1 MNSSAMTSN
10 TSDGHRPS
18 RLQLFRMLR
27 RHISL
32 SAKRSAAYSQ
42 NRVAK
47 MIIYLMGG
55 FAVVYIIFIAVL
67 MALIANETTTVTP
80 YEFFFGLS
88 PFILFFDFLL
98 RFTVQQTPAQ
108 LTKPYSLLPIPK
120 HTCVEL
126 FIILSIV
133 KPVNLVWLALS
144 VPYAVMTLLF
154 AYGPM
159 AALGLIFAFQIM
171 VTINSQWYMLVRTLI
186 NKSLLWWLFPTAVY
200 AAIFSP
206 AYLDSIELLTDFFAS
221 AGAMLTFWHPLG
233 YLCLFV
239 LLAIFVLINRRVQY
253 IFTYLENAGSDHA
266 GMKSVSKLS
275 LFDRY
280 GQIGEYIK
288 LETKSLMRNMNLR
301 KPFAVATLGITVIS
315 LIISYTD
322 IYDSSFYRSFWIVYT
337 YVIFGLIT
345 LAKIMSAEGNY
356 IDCLAVHKEN
366 ILQLLTAKYYFYASM
381 LLLPFL
387 LMLPTVF
394 TGKNTLL
401 SLLSMLCFT
410 AGPVY
415 CLLMQMAVYNKQ
427 TIPLNTKFINKGGI
441 ETNYFQ
447 TVADLAALFLPTVF
461 ISMLRAAFSET
472 VAYIVLLT
480 VGIAFISAHK
490 IWIANIYHR
499 FMKRRYINMESFR
512 ATR

>member
-1 MNSSAMTSN
+1 MAMNISTG
-10 TSDGHRPS
+10 TRPG
-18 RLQLFRMLR
+18 RIQLLRMLR
-27 RHISL
+27 RHIIL
-32 SAKRSAAYSQ
+32 SEKRSIAYNQ

-55 FAVVYIIFIAVL
+55 FVILYVIFIAVL
-67 MALIANETTTVTP
+67 MALIAYDATTVTP
-80 YEFFFGLS
+80 YELFFGIS
-88 PFILFFDFLL
+88 PFILLFDFLI
-98 RFTVQQTPAQ
+98 RFTAQHTPAQ

-126 FIILSIV
+126 FIILSLF
-133 KPVNLVWLALS
+133 KPINLVWLALT
-144 VPYAVMTLLF
+144 VPYAVMTILF
-154 AYGPM
+154 AYDLIT
-159 AALGLIFAFQIM
+159 ALGLIFAFQVM

-186 NKSLLWWLFPTAVY
+186 NKSLLWWLLPIAVY
-200 AAIFSP
+200 AAIFAP
-206 AYLDSIELLTDFFAS
+206 AYLDSIDSLADIFAS

-233 YLCLFV
+233 YLCLFT
-239 LLAIFVLINRRVQY
+239 LLAVFMLINRRVQY
-253 IFTYLENAGSDHA
+253 IFTYLENAGKDTTN
-266 GMKSVSKLS
+266 MKNVSKLS
-275 LFDRY
+275 MFDRY
-280 GQIGEYIK
+280 GQIGQYVK

-301 KPFAVATLGITVIS
+301 KSFVIATLGITVIS
-315 LIISYTD
+315 LIVSYTD
-322 IYDSSFYRSFWIVYT
+322 IYDSNFYRSFWIVYT

-345 LAKIMSAEGNY
+345 LVKIMSAEGNY

-366 ILQLLTAKYYFYASM
+366 IRQLLTAKYYFYASM

-387 LMLPTVF
+387 MMLPTVL

-410 AGPVY
+410 AGPIY

-427 TIPLNTKFINKGGI
+427 TIPLNTKFIGKGSI

-447 TVADLAALFLPTVF
+447 IVAELAALFLPIVF

-472 VAYIVLLT
+472 VAYIVLLAI
-480 VGIAFISAHK
+480 GIAFILAHK
-490 IWIANIYHR
+490 IWIANIYRR